1 MVTPIKQ
8 YERNAELM
16 KVLAHPVRLCIV
28 KGLIENGECNVTYM
42 QNCLNAPQST
52 ISQHIQK
59 LKSAGVIEGRR
70 EGLEIYYKIC
80 SDKATKII
88 EILFGK
94 DRYDNQQNVSGG
106 RI

>member
-8 YERNAELM
+8 YERNAELL

-42 QNCLNAPQST
+42 QNCLNSPQST

-59 LKSAGVIEGRR
+59 LKAAGVIEGRR

-80 SDKATKII
+80 SDKAAKII

-94 DRYDNQQNVSGG
+94 DREDNQQKISGG